1 VKNSNPNEIV
11 LDLDQI
17 IFFTKENLKLIL
29 LNATFFLLLSNIL
42 IYAYYSS
49 LFKST
54 IKVSFPSINNI
65 VQVNR
70 DNLARSLRYD
80 SRFLDEITSNIKS
93 NNIAGIKETLKYN
106 TYFDLNTAVITAK
119 CKSISDCNE
128 IIDLSSTALSQYF
141 NISYNH
147 RINNY
152 SKLLANYSELIN
164 SSGYKKKSSSKP
176 EDNNYLPALN
186 VSLGYYL
193 DKIDKINE
201 ILESPNTYP
210 SQTYSKESSNEWSN
224 KINSLIPLQLL
235 LGLLYGLLF
244 SWFYIRRK
252 CGR

>member
-1 VKNSNPNEIV
+1 MKNSNPNEIV
-11 LDLDQI
+11 FDLNQI

-29 LNATFFLLLSNIL
+29 FNATIFLLLSSIL

-54 IKVSFPSINNI
+54 IKVSFPIINNI
-65 VQVNR
+65 VQVNQVT
-70 DNLARSLRYD
+70 LARNLRYD

-93 NNIAGIKETLKYN
+93 NNIASIKEALKYN

-128 IIDLSSTALSQYF
+128 IIDSSSNALSQYF
-141 NISYNH
+141 NTTYNH
-147 RINNY
+147 KINNY
-152 SKLLANYSELIN
+152 SNLLAIYSGIIN
-164 SSGYKKKSSSKP
+164 SSGYKEKSFSKTK
-176 EDNNYLPALN
+176 DINNFILLN
-186 VSLGYYL
+186 ILLGYHL

-201 ILESPNTYP
+201 ILESPNTHP

-224 KINSLIPLQLL
+224 KINSLIPVQLL
-235 LGLLYGLLF
+235 LGLVYGLLF
-244 SWFYIRRK
+244 SWFYMRRK